1 MLRQGS
7 NPELT
12 LATVFGVG
20 AGEEF
25 DGGIGHGHNLPG
37 IEVAA
42 QTKHRARVDD
52 QLLRGGA
59 LAHHGAVL
67 DHQGHRLL
75 LPGQRTVQCVE
86 HFAQM
91 WRNKVVTSTFD
102 VGINIIVCEA
112 DLYILMLSMCQ

>member
-12 LATVFGVG
+12 LATVFGVS

-67 DHQGHRLL
+67 DHQGHSLL
-75 LPGQRTVQCVE
+75 LPGQRTV
-86 HFAQM
+86 
-91 WRNKVVTSTFD
+91 SGTFCTN
-102 VGINIIVCEA
+102 VAKQSCH
-112 DLYILMLSMCQ
+112 LYIRCQY